1 MRIRAQF
8 FNPLRHCAGYS
19 DKAISTPGLPL
30 CFTLIVL
37 TALFRGPL
45 IAQPGAGPV
54 VRGNSVITGQVWN
67 QADNQPVEYANV
79 VLYRQRDS
87 TVVNGTVTDAQ
98 GRFTLAELP
107 PGRYYLEVSFIGFR
121 TNRVRNLQLGPA
133 ARIDLGKIPLE
144 PAVISMPGVEA
155 TAEKPKLEFRIDRKV
170 INVAQNPALQ
180 TGTAAD
186 ALENA
191 PAVKV
196 DLEGN
201 VTLRGLS
208 SFTVLIDGRPSPLE
222 GSEALKQ
229 IPASTIDRIE
239 IVTNPSVKYD
249 PEGKA
254 GIINVI
260 LKKQRPSGISGIL
273 NLNAGTSSQ
282 YNGNLLLSLKTGI
295 TTLFI
300 SPNIFQGGFPGT
312 REMKNWT
319 LTQTGDTAYRTST
332 GSMRFIQRFYGIRAG
347 ADFQFSP
354 HDWLSL
360 NTQFGGGDGSRS
372 QTADYSEW
380 LIPATPVETIKYR
393 GGTVSQDNGI
403 NYTASLDAGHNFGKQ
418 GNDLTLRVSFGGR
431 TRQESTFTADTTAG
445 RIHSGTRTIDCR
457 RGSPLDLK
465 LDYSQ
470 PFREKDKFE
479 AGYQTRYRFG
489 PGQQTGYAR
498 YDTALGQYVPDST
511 YDHRAN
517 QQEQVHALYS
527 SYSFNYQ
534 RFGVMAGLRT
544 EYSNRMVEIDNQRS
558 TPVNSWDLFPSL
570 HLSYSF
576 PAEQQLMA
584 SYSRRIERPRGWDL
598 APFITWMDAKNVRQ
612 GNPALK
618 PEYID
623 SYEAGFVLPFG
634 SNRLALDGYTR
645 ITHNVI
651 QRLQRIYQEDII
663 LHTVTNAGTD
673 RALGLETNLDLTP
686 FRWWNFSLSADIYHY
701 QLQTQGTSRSS
712 FNWEAGLTTDL
723 TLPTMTRLQLQARYE
738 SPTATVQGTEGGRLW
753 TGISLRQALFK
764 RQLIVNLAARDLLA
778 TTAFENKTSTPDFYT
793 WSRVRRQGPNFS
805 LGLTWNFNNY
815 RQERRRPTNN
825 GEEEDTTTPIYEY

>member
-1 MRIRAQF
+1 MKTRTAI
-8 FNPLRHCAGYS
+8 FNVFL
-19 DKAISTPGLPL
+19 
-30 CFTLIVL
+30 VL
-37 TALFRGPL
+37 TLFPLALS
-45 IAQPGAGPV
+45 AQPNSNPP
-54 VRGNSVITGQVWN
+54 VRGNAIITGQVWN
-67 QADNQPVEYANV
+67 QTDNQPVEYANV

-87 TVVNGTVTDAQ
+87 SVVNGTVTDAR
-98 GRFTLAELP
+98 GKFTLAGLP

-121 TNRVRNLQLGPA
+121 TNRVRNLQLAPS

-191 PAVKV
+191 PAVRV

-208 SFTVLIDGRPSPLE
+208 SFTVLVDGRPSPLE

-300 SPNIFQGGFPGT
+300 SPSIFQGGFPGT

-319 LTQTGDTAYRTST
+319 LTRTGDTAFRAST
-332 GSMRFIQRFYGIRAG
+332 GSMRFIHRFYGIRAG

-360 NTQFGGGDGSRS
+360 NTQFGGSDGRRT
-372 QTADYSEW
+372 QIADYFEW
-380 LIPATPVETIKYR
+380 LIPAAPVETLKYR
-393 GGTVSQDNGI
+393 GGTVSQDNGS
-403 NYTASLDAGHNFGKQ
+403 NYSASLDAGHNFGKP
-418 GNDLTLRVSFGGR
+418 GHDLTLRASFGAR
-431 TRQESTFTADTTAG
+431 HRQDSTVTADSTAG
-445 RIHSGTRTIDCR
+445 TIRTGTRTTEEHQGR
-457 RGSPLDLK
+457 RLDFK
-465 LDYSQ
+465 LDYSL
-470 PFREKDKFE
+470 PLREKDKFE
-479 AGYQTRYRFG
+479 AGYQTSYRFG
-489 PGQQTGYAR
+489 PEQKTSYAR
-498 YDTALGQYVPDST
+498 YDTALGQYVSDPTWNHQSE
-511 YDHRAN
+511 
-517 QQEQVHALYS
+517 QQEMVHALYS
-527 SYSFNYQ
+527 SYSFNY
-534 RFGVMAGLRT
+534 RGFGAMAGLRA
-544 EYSNRMVEIDNQRS
+544 EYSGRRVEIDNQTS
-558 TPVNSWDLFPSL
+558 TPLNQWDLFPSL

-576 PAEQQLMA
+576 PQEQQLMA
-584 SYSRRIERPRGWDL
+584 SYTRRIDRPRGWDL
-598 APFITWMDAKNVRQ
+598 SPSITWMDARNVRQ

-623 SYEAGFVLPFG
+623 SYEAGLVLPFG
-634 SNRLALDGYTR
+634 TGRLSLDGYTR

-651 QRLQRIYQEDII
+651 QRLQRIYQDDII

-673 RALGLETNLDLTP
+673 QALGLETNLDLTP
-686 FRWWNFSLSADIYHY
+686 FRWWNLNLSADIYDY
-701 QLQTQGTSRSS
+701 RLKTQDTVRRS
-712 FNWEAGLTTDL
+712 FNWEAGLTTDF

-738 SPTATVQGTEGGRLW
+738 SPTATAQGSEGGRIW
-753 TGISLRQALFK
+753 TGLSLRQALFK
-764 RQLIVNLAARDLLA
+764 RQLIINLSARDLLA
-778 TTAFENKTSTPDFYT
+778 TTAFENKTTTPEFFT
-793 WSRVRRQGPNFS
+793 WSRFSRRGPNFS
-805 LGLTWNFNNY
+805 LGITWNFNNY
-815 RQERRRPTNN
+815 KQERRRSTN
-825 GEEEDTTTPIYEY
+825 GEEEEQDTTPLFEY